1 MKDHCCRRSLQ
12 SLFQIW
18 VSTLQRCIRFYFT
31 YTVCSV
37 LQDVDLSSS
46 RSHTNPNVV
55 VTFFCPAIRFWEP
68 ILAPIIFCLQVP
80 VMAHSFHQHH
90 QTWTDKSAILLMTM
104 WTAQS
109 VRTPLRLFQ
118 WLCFF
123 PAGKAVGAW
132 IRPLTSMLKKTV
144 ECTSI
149 PTTIFTNR
157 IHFVYHADPR
167 HITKFHTN
175 IYIHPKSF

>member
-1 MKDHCCRRSLQ
+1 MHDKSFRCAANFHETLYIHTLYLQAAGVTDERRQSSPFQSCRLLRLGNMKAACFDMKDHCCRRSLQ
-12 SLFQIW
+12 SPFQIW

-68 ILAPIIFCLQVP
+68 ILAPTIFCLQVP

-109 VRTPLRLFQ
+109 VRTPLWLF
-118 WLCFF
+118 
-123 PAGKAVGAW
+123 
-132 IRPLTSMLKKTV
+132 
-144 ECTSI
+144 
-149 PTTIFTNR
+149 
-157 IHFVYHADPR
+157 
-167 HITKFHTN
+167 
-175 IYIHPKSF
+175 